1 MIVAGE
7 GVARFVSEQVGAA
20 ICPPYSTMGLMRG
33 DRLVA
38 GVVFNQFEG
47 FDVHVTL
54 AGRGWT
60 KGFVEAVGEYVF
72 RQLGCLRLTAT
83 TEQPE
88 VISYAQRLGGE
99 VEGRLRDHFGPGR
112 DGIIIGIL
120 RSEWKFGSFPPDCS
134 AADRHFT
141 RFPNKEAC
149 FEDTLPRQTS

>member
-1 MIVAGE
+1 MIVSGE
-7 GVARFVSEQVGAA
+7 GVAQFVSAGVGAA
-20 ICPPYSTMGLMRG
+20 ICPPYSTMGLVRD

-54 AGRGWT
+54 AGKGWT
-60 KGFVEAVGEYVF
+60 RRFVRLVGEYVF
-72 RQLGCLRLTAT
+72 RQLGCLRMTAT

-88 VISYAQRLGGE
+88 VISYAQRLGGQ

-112 DGIIIGIL
+112 DAIIIGIL
-120 RSEWKFGSFPPDCS
+120 RSDWKFGSFPPDCS

-141 RFPNKEAC
+141 RFRKRKRCES
-149 FEDTLPRQTS
+149 T